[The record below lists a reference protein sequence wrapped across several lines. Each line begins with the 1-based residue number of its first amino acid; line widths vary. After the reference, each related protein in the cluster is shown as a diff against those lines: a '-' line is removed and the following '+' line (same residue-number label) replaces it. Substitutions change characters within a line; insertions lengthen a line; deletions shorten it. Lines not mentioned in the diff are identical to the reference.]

1 MQIEKDKDDNTA
13 KLTFEDFLGQWT
25 KTYNI
30 SRENITKLLQD
41 YDRSR
46 REDAPKPA
54 WSFLNSIYFVLQLLT
69 TIGKTFITEIQSTLP

>member
-1 MQIEKDKDDNTA
+1 MQIEKGEDDNIA
-13 KLTFEDFLGQWT
+13 KLTFEDSLGQWI

-41 YDRSR
+41 YDRSK
-46 REDAPKPA
+46 EHPPKPG

-69 TIGKTFITEIQSTLP
+69 TIGNTFITDIQSTLP